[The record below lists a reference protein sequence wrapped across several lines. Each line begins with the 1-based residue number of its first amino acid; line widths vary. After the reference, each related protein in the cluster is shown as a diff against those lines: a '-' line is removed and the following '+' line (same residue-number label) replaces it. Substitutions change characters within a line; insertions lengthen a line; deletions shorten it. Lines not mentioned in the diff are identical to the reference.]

1 MPRKPKHDSGTMED
15 HPLNIRLPAQH
26 HDLLSRLVDLER
38 ADLIARTG
46 RDPAITR
53 ADLIRWLILD
63 HARAR
68 GLLPPLSPLTA
79 PPPVAP
85 AVQEPVHEAAVE
97 PVDVEPAAPPPVAP
111 AVQEP
116 VHEAAVEPVVPPAG
130 VHEGHEAPAAAAEL
144 VDVEPVV
151 PEGPVEPA
159 VPAVPKRREVDLET
173 VRADLAAA
181 LDAKIVTP
189 AALAAAI
196 GVTTSTISH
205 FKSGRRGM
213 AADKLQK
220 LAGYLRKKRK

>member
-1 MPRKPKHDSGTMED
+1 MED

-97 PVDVEPAAPPPVAP
+97 PV
-111 AVQEP
+111 
-116 VHEAAVEPVVPPAG
+116 VPPAG

-144 VDVEPVV
+144 VDVEPV
-151 PEGPVEPA
+151 
-159 VPAVPKRREVDLET
+159 EVAADLET
-173 VRADLAAA
+173 VRADTAAA

-189 AALAAAI
+189 ADLAAAI

>member
-1 MPRKPKHDSGTMED
+1 MED

-144 VDVEPVV
+144 VDVEPV
-151 PEGPVEPA
+151 
-159 VPAVPKRREVDLET
+159 EVAADLET
-173 VRADLAAA
+173 VRADTAAA

-189 AALAAAI
+189 ADLAAAI